1 MAQVIFPVR
10 ARVWWMELKFS
21 PAFCIPNA
29 PTKSL
34 RQRPAQSH
42 RLRAPC
48 DSAARIAAD
57 TLMAI

>member
-1 MAQVIFPVR
+1 
-10 ARVWWMELKFS
+10 MELKFS

-34 RQRPAQSH
+34 RQRPSQSH